1 MNKIIKKEIA
11 DIAKKLGIN
20 YSTIREFQDKVNWG
34 NISRNQKLSE
44 DFIREFQDKVV
55 WFNIS
60 SNQKLSEDFIRE
72 FQDKVYWYNI
82 FRNQKLSED
91 FIRKFSHKLNPI
103 KMIFPDNSC
112 ETIFMFN
119 QKVELGSKIYSK
131 LNKKYFVVV
140 EMSDDRKEVW
150 LDFWGMI

>member
-44 DFIREFQDKVV
+44 DFIREF
-55 WFNIS
+55 
-60 SNQKLSEDFIRE
+60 
-72 FQDKVYWYNI
+72 
-82 FRNQKLSED
+82 
-91 FIRKFSHKLNPI
+91 SHKLNPI

-119 QKVELGSKIYSK
+119 QKVELGSKIYSI

-140 EMSDDRKEVW
+140 EISDDRKEVW
-150 LDFWGMI
+150 ME